1 MLDGRFGEGVNGDF
15 LSGGDAHGVE
25 HHGGGAVADHD
36 FTLFPESFDHG
47 QHILVVRLSGVFPE
61 FRYSVTTAEHKSV
74 ELVLVSFQVSNHVIC
89 HEGNA
94 GIRLDFFRFCH
105 CKYFI
110 GNAIFEKCFQIL
122 EQTEPVYRVNCQY
135 GYFFCHG

>member
-47 QHILVVRLSGVFPE
+47 QHILVVRLSGVFP
-61 FRYSVTTAEHKSV
+61 
-74 ELVLVSFQVSNHVIC
+74 
-89 HEGNA
+89 
-94 GIRLDFFRFCH
+94 
-105 CKYFI
+105 
-110 GNAIFEKCFQIL
+110 
-122 EQTEPVYRVNCQY
+122 
-135 GYFFCHG
+135 